1 MGMGS
6 KKIAMQGT
14 RPGARPEPE
23 VFFTP
28 FSLLPPVASP
38 QHSITPL
45 LHFSI
50 HRKIPCNLSR
60 HFPLYGVMA
69 GGLPAKAVERKELN
83 VNID

>member
-28 FSLLPPVASP
+28 FPLLPPVASP
-38 QHSITPL
+38 HHSTTSLLHSPRNSLQPL
-45 LHFSI
+45 LSFSSVWSGG
-50 HRKIPCNLSR
+50 RR
-60 HFPLYGVMA
+60 PLRESG
-69 GGLPAKAVERKELN
+69 PAERSECG
-83 VNID
+83 